1 MRNEIP
7 LLAELVETFRRLP
20 GVGAKSA
27 RRIAYHILSLPKEQ
41 GLKVA
46 KSISDAVENI
56 RRCSVCCNISE
67 GEICP
72 VCGDSGRDRS
82 VICVVQTPQDVV
94 AIERTGE
101 YNGLYHVLNG
111 AISPADDI
119 KPSDLTIT
127 SLISRLRDGKVTELI
142 MATSPTAEGEVT
154 AIYISNLVRPLGIK
168 TTRLAYGIPVGGDL
182 EFADEMTL
190 SRALEG
196 RGEIG

>member
-1 MRNEIP
+1 MRSEMP
-7 LLAELVETFRRLP
+7 LLAELVEAFRRLP

-41 GLKVA
+41 GTALA
-46 KSISDAVENI
+46 KTIADAVENV
-56 RRCSVCCNISE
+56 RRCSVCCNICE
-67 GEICP
+67 GESCPICS
-72 VCGDSGRDRS
+72 DSSRDAS
-82 VICVVQTPQDVV
+82 VICVVQSPQDVL

-101 YNGLYHVLNG
+101 YDGVYHVLNG
-111 AISPADDI
+111 AISPAEDV
-119 KPSDLTIT
+119 KPSDLTIAA
-127 SLISRLRDGKVTELI
+127 LIQRLRGGRVQELI

-154 AIYISNLVRPLGIK
+154 AVYISNLVRPLGIK

-196 RGEIG
+196 RSEIG